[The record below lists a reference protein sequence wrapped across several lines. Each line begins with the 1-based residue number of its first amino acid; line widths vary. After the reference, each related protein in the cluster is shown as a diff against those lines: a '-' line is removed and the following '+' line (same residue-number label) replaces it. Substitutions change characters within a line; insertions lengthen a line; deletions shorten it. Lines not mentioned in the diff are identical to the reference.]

1 MFAIECWPLQT
12 YVSALLYSPTRSNVR
27 LSFENDTPHWV
38 EIQPEITGD
47 WSNYLQRL
55 EVGATNITSMDFNS
69 TRLVVAK
76 GSEVSMWDPVKGRR
90 LNEYDLKLH
99 CHVTSVALSHDS
111 STVAVALRGSMI
123 QLWDIVSGQ
132 YRHTLKDNHMYR
144 KIEAPEISEEMNPR
158 DTIRFQDVDEVVIAT
173 LPRGSKQPAWNAG
186 SGQHQHTLSGNRT
199 YQRTEALK
207 TRKETDS
214 KDTVRHQ
221 DLYIVV
227 VAFSQDSKQLA
238 SASESGKLQVWD
250 LDAKT
255 CCKELDVASNIVW
268 GTFSVDLSR
277 FAYES
282 FGEIFI
288 FNLEDKAR
296 SRIACH
302 DAPGMFGSLT
312 KVATATSRSMTKAAF
327 VTPEAEIQIRN
338 LDSGNILQTISV
350 EQKVSSI
357 TLSQDS
363 TQLASRSLDGTVEI
377 WDLDTYQTR
386 QKYGDY
392 KQESMKSFVDQ
403 WPQGL
408 RGFRIL
414 LSPDSTH
421 LALVDGTNTTN
432 IWAVQD
438 GRRYTL
444 DSHTECIVFSQRDS
458 TRLFSGLRNGQIRL
472 WNLSTRTCL
481 QTFEGHTD
489 CVFSITISPD
499 STQLVSVSR
508 DGTAKL
514 WNILDGKC
522 AHTIAVDKN
531 YSCVHAALS
540 SDSKLMAL
548 EKSNRVVEILEIGNH
563 GCDRKL
569 SIPRYTRTT
578 SMTFSREP
586 TRLAIASESF
596 VVSIWDVHNDTR
608 LHTIDCKD
616 QVNQMSFDSTG
627 LFLSTNVGMIDIRA
641 SLDSSVGTGIV
652 PAKYCGLALEED
664 GRKITHN
671 SKLLIWLPREYRA
684 KPGFFDIAGNV
695 VALLD
700 RSGRLWLHKFDLN
713 NLP

>member
-38 EIQPEITGD
+38 EILPEITGD

-76 GSEVSMWDPVKGRR
+76 GSEVSMWDPVNGRR
-90 LNEYDLKLH
+90 LDEYDLKLH

-158 DTIRFQDVDEVVIAT
+158 DSI
-173 LPRGSKQPAWNAG
+173 
-186 SGQHQHTLSGNRT
+186 GNRM
-199 YQRTEALK
+199 YQRTEAPK
-207 TRKETDS
+207 TRKETGS
-214 KDTVRHQ
+214 KDTVRHR
-221 DLYIVV
+221 DLDIVV

-238 SASESGKLQVWD
+238 SASESGKLQVWN
-250 LDAKT
+250 LDAKN
-255 CCKELDVASNIVW
+255 CCKELDVASKIVW

-288 FNLEDKAR
+288 FNSEDKAR

-312 KVATATSRSMTKAAF
+312 KAASATSRSMTKAAF

-338 LDSGNILQTISV
+338 LDTGNILQTISV

-408 RGFRIL
+408 RGSRIL
-414 LSPDSTH
+414 FSPDSTH

-432 IWAVQD
+432 IWTVQD

-444 DSHTECIVFSQRDS
+444 SSHTECIVFSQRDS

-531 YSCVHAALS
+531 YSCVHTALS

-548 EKSNRVVEILEIGNH
+548 ERSNRVVEILEIRNH

-627 LFLSTNVGMIDIRA
+627 LFLCTNVGMIDIRA

-700 RSGRLWLHKFDLN
+700 RSGRLWLHKFDLS